1 MPKQTYA
8 FEPGGDPRL
17 MIIWRLGWREVVIQL
32 DGHTIGKLDHRSLL
46 EEGREFTLDEGK
58 LHIRLTKEDNRPRLR
73 IALDGTPLKP
83 SSADPN
89 LVLEKTAGALFLF
102 GGGIA
107 LLGILASVLQIEP
120 LINQGFTVVTA
131 LFGVLFI
138 LLGVLVKNN
147 SQHALIAAI
156 GLIAADAAQMLF
168 YAIESGQPPLLSI
181 ALRIALIFWLSRGFS
196 AIRELQELMVNGERA
211 TGSGER

>member
-1 MPKQTYA
+1 MPKRTYT

-17 MIIWRLGWREVVIQL
+17 MIFWRLGWREVIIQL

-46 EEGREFTLDEGK
+46 EEGREYTIDEGT
-58 LHIRLTKEDNRPRLR
+58 LHIRLTKENNRPRLR

-83 SSADPN
+83 NSADPN

-107 LLGILASVLQIEP
+107 LLGILASVLQIET
-120 LINQGFTVVTA
+120 LINQGFNVVTA
-131 LFGVLFI
+131 LFGALFI

-147 SQHALIAAI
+147 SQHALLAAI
-156 GLIAADAAQMLF
+156 GLIAADAAQLLF
-168 YAIESGQPPLLSI
+168 YAIESGQPPMLSI
-181 ALRIALIFWLSRGFS
+181 ALRIGLIFWLSRGFS
-196 AIRELQELMVNGERA
+196 AIRELQELMVNGERQ
-211 TGSGER
+211 